1 MKLTIEL
8 VPQTSFYTNVRSNV
22 TKKEWDVIRNKC
34 YTDANHKCEVCGGV
48 GKKHAVEC
56 HEVWQYDD
64 ETHTQT
70 LVGLVALC
78 PSCHR
83 VKHAGLAQV
92 NGLINLVV
100 KQLMKVNNMSFEAAI
115 KYIDNSFDIWEK
127 RSKFEWKLDI
137 TYLNNY
143 K

>member
-1 MKLTIEL
+1 MRLTIEL

-34 YTDANHKCEVCGGV
+34 YIDAKHKCEICGGI

-64 ETHTQT
+64 EKHTQT
-70 LVGLVALC
+70 LVGLIALC

-92 NGLINLVV
+92 KGLINQVI
-100 KQLMKVNNMSFEAAI
+100 KQLMKVNGISFDDAI
-115 KYIDNSFDIWEK
+115 QYIDNSFDIWEK
-127 RSKFEWKLDI
+127 RSKFKWKLDI
-137 TYLNNY
+137 SYLDNY